1 MKIII
6 DSNETPAADVANI
19 LSAADKS
26 FAQFARARVGGAK
39 PVLTVEAFEHGS
51 LEIVLGV
58 LDAAA
63 NAVAILQPFAAHIGQ
78 AAELLRVGSR
88 REVKSAD
95 AKFVR
100 SIVEPVAKGRA
111 MQVNIVHNGNVYLK
125 VNSATAR
132 QILEEPAVTEF
143 RRPSPSL
150 REALISPAQEES
162 LLGQGL
168 EGMAFDVH
176 GQWYARLLHG
186 QGVLLPL
193 TGDRSALVDG
203 RSYRFQGYPS
213 RGRLG
218 EVVGLMLTRAMP
230 LGN

>member
-6 DSNETPAADVANI
+6 DSNETRAADVANI

-26 FAQFARARVGGAK
+26 FTQFARARVGGAK

-63 NAVAILQPFAAHIGQ
+63 NMVAILQPFAAHIGQ
-78 AAELLRVGSR
+78 AAELLRIGGR
-88 REVKSAD
+88 REVKPAD

-100 SIVEPVAKGRA
+100 SIVEPVAKGKA
-111 MQVNIVHNGNVYLK
+111 IQINIVHNGDIYFEA
-125 VNSATAR
+125 NSNTAPR
-132 QILEEPAVTEF
+132 ILGELTTPEF
-143 RRPSPSL
+143 RRASTTS
-150 REALISPAQEES
+150 RADLISPAQEES

-168 EGMAFDVH
+168 EGTAIDVH
-176 GQWYARLLHG
+176 GEWYARLLQG
-186 QGVLLPL
+186 QGVLVPL
-193 TGDRSALVDG
+193 TGDCSALANS

-218 EVVGLMLTRAMP
+218 EVVGLTLTRAVP